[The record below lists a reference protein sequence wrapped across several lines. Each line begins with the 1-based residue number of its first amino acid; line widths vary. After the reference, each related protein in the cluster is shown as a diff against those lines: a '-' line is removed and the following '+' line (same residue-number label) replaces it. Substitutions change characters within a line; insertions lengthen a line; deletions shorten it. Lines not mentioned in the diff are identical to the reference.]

1 MPFKQS
7 NETKNDVADSMRYAL
22 ESIAKNNWVKNEL
35 EVRTCYTEG
44 QLKLSEKELR
54 KIQDHIKTL
63 EGQLW
68 AYNNLLEQFNKEQN
82 I

>member
-1 MPFKQS
+1 M
-7 NETKNDVADSMRYAL
+7 D
-22 ESIAKNNWVKNEL
+22 IKNEL
-35 EVRTCYTEG
+35 EARTCYTEG
-44 QLKLSEKELR
+44 QLKLSEQELR

-68 AYNNLLEQFNKEQN
+68 AYNNLLEEFNKEQN